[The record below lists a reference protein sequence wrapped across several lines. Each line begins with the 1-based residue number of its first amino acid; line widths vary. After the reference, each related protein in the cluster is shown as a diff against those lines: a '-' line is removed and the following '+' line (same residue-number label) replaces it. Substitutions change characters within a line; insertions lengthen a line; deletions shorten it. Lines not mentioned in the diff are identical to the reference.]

1 MSDTYGIAELAREFD
16 VTTRT
21 IRFYEDKGLLAPVR
35 EGQRR
40 VYTPRDRVRLRLIM
54 RGKRL
59 GFSLDEIHQLIDL
72 YDVDPS
78 EVTQLRHFLDK
89 IHERKCGAI
98 ELLQK
103 GADLALDFDT
113 MPEDKSG
120 TGTPGDSG
128 DAQDEAPAQEPTE
141 A

>member
-1 MSDTYGIAELAREFD
+1 MSATYGIAELAREFD

-21 IRFYEDKGLLAPVR
+21 VRFYEDKGLLAPLR

-40 VYTPRDRVRLRLIM
+40 VYASRDRVRLRLIM

-59 GFSLDEIHQLIDL
+59 GFSLDEIRQLIDL

-89 IHERKCGAI
+89 IHEHKEILVVQQKDIAETLAEMERIEAQCSSLLSEKQEKRKTAN
-98 ELLQK
+98 
-103 GADLALDFDT
+103 
-113 MPEDKSG
+113 
-120 TGTPGDSG
+120 
-128 DAQDEAPAQEPTE
+128 
-141 A
+141 